1 MSPSALIVP
10 LAGSLI
16 SRQLHSSSY
25 IGARLIWGT
34 WNSYNLFLLLFSPKA
49 EAANVG
55 PIRYLY
61 IGINIMLN
69 SLNFFWF
76 RAMILALKKR

>member
-1 MSPSALIVP
+1 MSAPVSLNERELTIP
-10 LAGSLI
+10 LPT
-16 SRQLHSSSY
+16 SSSY

-34 WNSYNLFLLLFSPKA
+34 WNSYNLFVLLFSPKA

-61 IGINIMLN
+61 IGLNIMLN
-69 SLNFFWF
+69 GLNFFWF
-76 RAMILALKKR
+76 RAMVLALKKR